1 MRKIND
7 TELQAML
14 DDGKSQKEC
23 AEYYGVSPSAIN
35 QRIKK
40 LTQGNEPESFKIP
53 TSKPY

>member
-23 AEYYGVSPSAIN
+23 AEYYGVSPAAIN